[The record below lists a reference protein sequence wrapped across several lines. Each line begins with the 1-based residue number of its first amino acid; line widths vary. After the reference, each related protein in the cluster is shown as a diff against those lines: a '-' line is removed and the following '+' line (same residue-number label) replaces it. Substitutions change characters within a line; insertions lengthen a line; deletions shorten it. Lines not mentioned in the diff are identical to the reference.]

1 MVTTGL
7 QNNGNSFLGLLH
19 CGFHSIQNFKYKRCM
34 TAKTEK
40 GKKQR
45 NWRVMYSVMNGDKLN
60 EELRQ

>member
-1 MVTTGL
+1 
-7 QNNGNSFLGLLH
+7 
-19 CGFHSIQNFKYKRCM
+19 M